1 MKKKINTT
9 MTQRKHL
16 KKHSVRL
23 LALAATGLLLMSGLT
38 ACGASAS
45 KNAYVSETMAA
56 ASGGMYNEAA
66 EEEAVADYDSAA
78 SIQRNSSAMMQEKG
92 MVAEAADNGAD
103 ASGADG
109 QVDTTEIPDSRK
121 LIRNVDLSFETTD
134 FDTFVQDIQRKTT
147 ALGGYIESS
156 DLSGN
161 AYTDR
166 HRYAY
171 FTLRIPK
178 PQVDT
183 FLSFAEGEANL
194 TRKYENTQDITL
206 QYYDTESRK
215 KALQSEYDRL
225 LELMAKAE
233 SVDAVIAIEQRLSE
247 IRYQLDSF
255 ESDLRRYDNQVD
267 YSTITVNVSETTV
280 LTASEKSGFW
290 SRVQANL
297 ESNLEDLCDAGIG
310 FLIWFLSSLPVLLA
324 LAILFYIIYRIVKM
338 IRSRRKFKKATK
350 VEKANLKTSELK
362 PDTSKTPSAETH
374 KPEEKD

>member
-1 MKKKINTT
+1 MKRKSDTT
-9 MTQRKHL
+9 MMKRKHL
-16 KKHSVRL
+16 KNTSVRL
-23 LALAATGLLLMSGLT
+23 LALAAAGLLLMSGLT

-56 ASGGMYNEAA
+56 ASGGMYDEAA
-66 EEEAVADYDSAA
+66 AEEAVADYDSAA
-78 SIQRNSSAMMQEKG
+78 NMKMNSALLEERG
-92 MVAEAADNGAD
+92 DTGAD
-103 ASGADG
+103 STGSDG
-109 QVDTTEIPDSRK
+109 QVDTSEIPDSRK

-134 FDTFVQDIQRKTT
+134 FDTFVQDIQSKTT

-156 DLSGN
+156 DVSGN

-166 HRYAY
+166 RRSAY

-178 PQVDT
+178 PQVDS

-194 TRKYENTQDITL
+194 TRKYEYTQDITL
-206 QYYDTESRK
+206 QYHDTESRK

-267 YSTITVNVSETTV
+267 YSTVTVDVSETTV

-297 ESNLEDLCDAGIG
+297 ESNLEDLGDAVTS

-324 LAILFYIIYRIVKM
+324 LAILFFIIYRIVKM
-338 IRSRRKFKKATK
+338 IRNRRKSRKAAKEIAK
-350 VEKANLKTSELK
+350 VKTT
-362 PDTSKTPSAETH
+362 DTITPPAESSDSKEH
-374 KPEEKD
+374 

>member
-1 MKKKINTT
+1 MKRKMDTT
-9 MTQRKHL
+9 MMQWKHL

-23 LALAATGLLLMSGLT
+23 LALATTGLLLMSGLA
-38 ACGASAS
+38 ACGAGAS
-45 KNAYVSETMAA
+45 KSAYVSETMAA
-56 ASGGMYNEAA
+56 ASGGMYREEATA
-66 EEEAVADYDSAA
+66 EEAVADSAA
-78 SIQRNSSAMMQEKG
+78 NMKMNRVAALQESG
-92 MVAEAADNGAD
+92 DTGAD
-103 ASGADG
+103 STGADG
-109 QVDTTEIPDSRK
+109 QVDTSEIPDSRK

-134 FDTFVQDIQRKTT
+134 FDTFVQDIQSKTT

-161 AYTDR
+161 AHTAR
-166 HRYAY
+166 HRYAC
-171 FTLRIPK
+171 FTLRIPT
-178 PQVDT
+178 PLVDS

-194 TRKYENTQDITL
+194 TRKYEYTQDITL

-297 ESNLEDLCDAGIG
+297 ESNVEDLCNAAIG
-310 FLIWFLSSLPVLLA
+310 LLIWFLSSLPVLLA
-324 LAILFYIIYRIVKM
+324 LAILFFLIYRVVKM
-338 IRSRRKFKKATK
+338 IRSHRKSRKAAKEIAKVKAT
-350 VEKANLKTSELK
+350 VTPPAESS
-362 PDTSKTPSAETH
+362 DSKEH
-374 KPEEKD
+374 

>member
-1 MKKKINTT
+1 MKKKIEIT
-9 MTQRKHL
+9 MMQWKQL

-23 LALAATGLLLMSGLT
+23 LALATTGLLLMSGLA
-38 ACGASAS
+38 ACGAGAS
-45 KNAYVSETMAA
+45 KSAYVSETMAA
-56 ASGGMYNEAA
+56 ASGGMYREEAA
-66 EEEAVADYDSAA
+66 AEEAVADSAA
-78 SIQRNSSAMMQEKG
+78 NMTMNRVAALQESG
-92 MVAEAADNGAD
+92 DTGAAGTD
-103 ASGADG
+103 SEG
-109 QVDTTEIPDSRK
+109 QVDTSEIPDSRK

-134 FDTFVQDIQRKTT
+134 FDTFVQDIQSKTT

-178 PQVDT
+178 SQVDT

-297 ESNLEDLCDAGIG
+297 ESNIEDLCDAAIG

-324 LAILFYIIYRIVKM
+324 LAILFFIIYRIVKV
-338 IRSRRKFKKATK
+338 IRSRRKEKKKKKA
-350 VEKANLKTSELK
+350 EKTNLEVTGLNRDTSE
-362 PDTSKTPSAETH
+362 TPSAETH
-374 KPEEKD
+374 KPERTE

>member
-1 MKKKINTT
+1 MKRKMDTT
-9 MTQRKHL
+9 MMQWKHL

-23 LALAATGLLLMSGLT
+23 LALATTGLLLMSGLA
-38 ACGASAS
+38 ACGAGAS
-45 KNAYVSETMAA
+45 KSAYVSETMAA
-56 ASGGMYNEAA
+56 ASGGMYREEATA
-66 EEEAVADYDSAA
+66 EEAVADSAA
-78 SIQRNSSAMMQEKG
+78 NMKMNRVAALQESG
-92 MVAEAADNGAD
+92 D
-103 ASGADG
+103 SGADSTG
-109 QVDTTEIPDSRK
+109 ADEQVDTSAIPDSRK

-134 FDTFVQDIQRKTT
+134 FDTFVQDIQSKTT

-166 HRYAY
+166 HRFAY

-297 ESNLEDLCDAGIG
+297 ESNVEDLCNAAIG
-310 FLIWFLSSLPVLLA
+310 LLIWFLSSLPVLLA
-324 LAILFYIIYRIVKM
+324 LAILFFLIYRVVKM
-338 IRSRRKFKKATK
+338 IRSHRKSRKAAKEIAKVKAT
-350 VEKANLKTSELK
+350 VTPPAESS
-362 PDTSKTPSAETH
+362 DSKEH
-374 KPEEKD
+374 

>member
-1 MKKKINTT
+1 MKRKIDTT
-9 MTQRKHL
+9 MTQWKQL

-38 ACGASAS
+38 ACGASARS
-45 KNAYVSETMAA
+45 SAYVSETMAA
-56 ASGGMYNEAA
+56 ASGGMYNEAEA
-66 EEEAVADYDSAA
+66 EEAVADVDSAA
-78 SIQRNSSAMMQEKG
+78 NMKMSSAALQERG
-92 MVAEAADNGAD
+92 DTGAD
-103 ASGADG
+103 STGADG

-134 FDTFVQDIQRKTT
+134 FDTFVQDIQSKTT

-290 SRVQANL
+290 SRVQTNL
-297 ESNLEDLCDAGIG
+297 ESNIEDLCDAAIG
-310 FLIWFLSSLPVLLA
+310 LLIWFLSSLPVLLA
-324 LAILFYIIYRIVKM
+324 LAILFFIIYRIVKV
-338 IRSRRKFKKATK
+338 IRSRRKEKKKKKTEKTNLEATGL
-350 VEKANLKTSELK
+350 NRDTSE
-362 PDTSKTPSAETH
+362 TPSAETH
-374 KPEEKD
+374 KAEGTE

>member
-1 MKKKINTT
+1 MKKKIDTT
-9 MTQRKHL
+9 MTKWKHM
-16 KKHSVRL
+16 KNHSVRL
-23 LALAATGLLLMSGLT
+23 LALATTGLLLVSGLA
-38 ACGASAS
+38 ACGAAAS
-45 KNAYVSETMAA
+45 KSAYVSETMAA

-66 EEEAVADYDSAA
+66 AEEAVADYDSAA
-78 SIQRNSSAMMQEKG
+78 NMKMSSAALQESG
-92 MVAEAADNGAD
+92 D
-103 ASGADG
+103 SGADSTG
-109 QVDTTEIPDSRK
+109 ADEQVDTSAIPDSRK

-134 FDTFVQDIQRKTT
+134 FDTFVQDIQSKTT

-166 HRYAY
+166 RRSAY

-178 PQVDT
+178 PQVDS

-194 TRKYENTQDITL
+194 TRKYEYTQDITL

-267 YSTITVNVSETTV
+267 YSTVTVDVSETTV
-280 LTASEKSGFW
+280 LTASENSGFW

-297 ESNLEDLCDAGIG
+297 ESNLEDLCDVAIG
-310 FLIWFLSSLPVLLA
+310 LLIWFLSSFPVLLA
-324 LAILFYIIYRIVKM
+324 LAILFFIIYHVVKM
-338 IRSRRKFKKATK
+338 IRNRRKSRKAAKEIAK
-350 VEKANLKTSELK
+350 VKTT
-362 PDTSKTPSAETH
+362 DTITPPAESSDSKEH
-374 KPEEKD
+374 

>member
-1 MKKKINTT
+1 MKRKMDTT
-9 MTQRKHL
+9 MMQWKQL

-23 LALAATGLLLMSGLT
+23 LALATTGLLLVSGLA
-38 ACGASAS
+38 ACGAGAS
-45 KNAYVSETMAA
+45 KSAYVSETMAA
-56 ASGGMYNEAA
+56 ASGGMYREEAA
-66 EEEAVADYDSAA
+66 AEEAVADVDSAA
-78 SIQRNSSAMMQEKG
+78 NMKMNRVAALQESG
-92 MVAEAADNGAD
+92 DTGAD
-103 ASGADG
+103 SSSSDG
-109 QVDTTEIPDSRK
+109 QVDTSEIPDSRK

-134 FDTFVQDIQRKTT
+134 FDTFVQNIQSKTT

-183 FLSFAEGEANL
+183 FLSFAEGKANL

-297 ESNLEDLCDAGIG
+297 ESNVEDLCDAATGL
-310 FLIWFLSSLPVLLA
+310 LIWFLSSLPVLLA
-324 LAILFYIIYRIVKM
+324 LAILFFIIYRIVKA
-338 IRSRRKFKKATK
+338 IRSRRMIKKA
-350 VEKANLKTSELK
+350 EKAKQKTADTVTPPVEPSKEEHSENA
-362 PDTSKTPSAETH
+362 PRRTDN
-374 KPEEKD
+374 

>member
-1 MKKKINTT
+1 MKKKMNTAI
-9 MTQRKHL
+9 MNWKHM
-16 KKHSVRL
+16 KKQNVRL
-23 LALAATGLLLMSGLT
+23 LALAAAGLLLMSGLA

-56 ASGGMYNEAA
+56 ASGGMYEEPAA
-66 EEEAVADYDSAA
+66 EEAVADYDSAA
-78 SIQRNSSAMMQEKG
+78 NMKMNSASLEERG
-92 MVAEAADNGAD
+92 DTGAD
-103 ASGADG
+103 STGSDG
-109 QVDTTEIPDSRK
+109 PIDTTEIPDSRK

-134 FDTFVQDIQRKTT
+134 FDTFVQDIQSKTT

-156 DLSGN
+156 DVSGN

-166 HRYAY
+166 RRSAY

-178 PQVDT
+178 SQVDT

-194 TRKYENTQDITL
+194 TRKYEYTQDITL

-215 KALQSEYDRL
+215 QALQSEYDRL
-225 LELMAKAE
+225 LELMAEAE

-267 YSTITVNVSETTV
+267 YSTVTVNVDETTV
-280 LTASEKSGFW
+280 LTAAENSGFW

-297 ESNLEDLCDAGIG
+297 EANLEELCDVSIG
-310 FLIWFLSSLPVLLA
+310 LLIWFLSSLPVLLA
-324 LAILFYIIYRIVKM
+324 LAILFFIIYRIVKM
-338 IRSRRKFKKATK
+338 IRSHRKARKAAK
-350 VEKANLKTSELK
+350 VAKADLKTSELK
-362 PDTSKTPSAETH
+362 PDTTETLSAETH
-374 KPEEKD
+374 KAEEKD

>member
-1 MKKKINTT
+1 MKKKIEIT
-9 MTQRKHL
+9 MMQWKQL

-23 LALAATGLLLMSGLT
+23 LALATTGLLLISGLA
-38 ACGASAS
+38 ACGAGAS
-45 KNAYVSETMAA
+45 KSAYVSETMAA
-56 ASGGMYNEAA
+56 ASGGMYGEEAA
-66 EEEAVADYDSAA
+66 AEEAVADSAA
-78 SIQRNSSAMMQEKG
+78 NMKMNRVAALQESG
-92 MVAEAADNGAD
+92 DTGAD
-103 ASGADG
+103 SSGTDG
-109 QVDTTEIPDSRK
+109 QVDTSEIPDSRK

-134 FDTFVQDIQRKTT
+134 FDTFVQDIQSKTT

-297 ESNLEDLCDAGIG
+297 ESNLEDLCDAAIG
-310 FLIWFLSSLPVLLA
+310 LLIWFLSSLPVLLA
-324 LAILFYIIYRIVKM
+324 LAILFFLIYRIVKA
-338 IRSRRKFKKATK
+338 IRSRRKARKAAK
-350 VEKANLKTSELK
+350 NAPPAEKSEEKAE
-362 PDTSKTPSAETH
+362 P
-374 KPEEKD
+374 

>member
-1 MKKKINTT
+1 MKKKIDATK
-9 MTQRKHL
+9 MPWKHM
-16 KKHSVRL
+16 KNHSVRL
-23 LALAATGLLLMSGLT
+23 LALATTALLLISGLA
-38 ACGASAS
+38 ACGAGAS
-45 KNAYVSETMAA
+45 KSAYVSETMAA
-56 ASGGMYNEAA
+56 ASGGMYREEAA
-66 EEEAVADYDSAA
+66 AEEAVADSAA
-78 SIQRNSSAMMQEKG
+78 NMKMNRVAALQESG
-92 MVAEAADNGAD
+92 D
-103 ASGADG
+103 SGADSTG
-109 QVDTTEIPDSRK
+109 ADEQVDTSAIPDSRK

-134 FDTFVQDIQRKTT
+134 FDTFVQDIQSKTT

-166 HRYAY
+166 HRFAY

-297 ESNLEDLCDAGIG
+297 ESNLEDLCDVAIG
-310 FLIWFLSSLPVLLA
+310 CLIWFLSSLPVLLA
-324 LAILFYIIYRIVKM
+324 LAILFFIIYRIVKM
-338 IRSRRKFKKATK
+338 IRNRRKSRKAAKEIAK
-350 VEKANLKTSELK
+350 VKTT
-362 PDTSKTPSAETH
+362 DTITPPAESSDSKEH
-374 KPEEKD
+374 

>member
-1 MKKKINTT
+1 MKKKIDTT
-9 MTQRKHL
+9 KMPWKHM
-16 KKHSVRL
+16 KNHSVRL
-23 LALAATGLLLMSGLT
+23 LALATTGLLLISGLA
-38 ACGASAS
+38 ACGAGAS
-45 KNAYVSETMAA
+45 KSAYVSETMAA
-56 ASGGMYNEAA
+56 ASGGMYREEAA
-66 EEEAVADYDSAA
+66 AEEAVADVDSAA
-78 SIQRNSSAMMQEKG
+78 NMKMNSALLEERG
-92 MVAEAADNGAD
+92 DTGADNTG
-103 ASGADG
+103 SDG
-109 QVDTTEIPDSRK
+109 QVDTSEIPDSRK

-156 DLSGN
+156 DVSGN

-166 HRYAY
+166 RRNAY

-267 YSTITVNVSETTV
+267 YSTVTVDVSETTV

-297 ESNLEDLCDAGIG
+297 ESNLEDLCDAATG

-324 LAILFYIIYRIVKM
+324 LAILFFIIYRIVKA
-338 IRSRRKFKKATK
+338 IRSRRKEKKKKKA
-350 VEKANLKTSELK
+350 EKTNLEATGLNRDTSE
-362 PDTSKTPSAETH
+362 TPSAETH
-374 KPEEKD
+374 KLEGTE

>member
-1 MKKKINTT
+1 MKKKIEIT
-9 MTQRKHL
+9 MMQWKQL

-23 LALAATGLLLMSGLT
+23 LALATTGLLLMSGLA
-38 ACGASAS
+38 ACGAAAS
-45 KNAYVSETMAA
+45 KSAYVSETMAA
-56 ASGGMYNEAA
+56 ASGGMYGEEAA
-66 EEEAVADYDSAA
+66 AEEAVADSAA
-78 SIQRNSSAMMQEKG
+78 NMKMNRVAALQESG
-92 MVAEAADNGAD
+92 DTGAD
-103 ASGADG
+103 STGADG
-109 QVDTTEIPDSRK
+109 QVDTSEIPDSRK

-134 FDTFVQDIQRKTT
+134 FDTFVQDIQSKTT

-280 LTASEKSGFW
+280 LTASENSGFW

-297 ESNLEDLCDAGIG
+297 ESNLEDLGDAVTS
-310 FLIWFLSSLPVLLA
+310 FLIWFLASIPVLLV
-324 LAILFYIIYRIVKM
+324 LAILFFIIYHVVKM
-338 IRSRRKFKKATK
+338 IRNRRKSRKAAKEIAK
-350 VEKANLKTSELK
+350 VKTT
-362 PDTSKTPSAETH
+362 DTITPPAESSDSKEH
-374 KPEEKD
+374 